1 MPVMDI
7 RKVRVAMAQGSVFVH
22 MAMRLGCIPLKGV
35 FMHMAMR
42 LGRLPLKGMF
52 MLMVLVVNVR
62 MVMGLRIVL
71 MFV

>member
-1 MPVMDI
+1 
-7 RKVRVAMAQGSVFVH
+7 
-22 MAMRLGCIPLKGV
+22 
-35 FMHMAMR
+35 MHMAMR

-71 MFV
+71 MLV